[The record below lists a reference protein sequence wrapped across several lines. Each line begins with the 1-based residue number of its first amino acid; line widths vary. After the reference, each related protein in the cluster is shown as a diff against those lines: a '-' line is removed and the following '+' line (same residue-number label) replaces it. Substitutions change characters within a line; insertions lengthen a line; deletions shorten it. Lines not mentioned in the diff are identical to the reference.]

1 MSKAALISILILLLA
16 STCAQAGELVGIK
29 TGAGYLILREKH

>member
-16 STCAQAGELVGIK
+16 STRALAGELVGIK
-29 TGAGYLILREKH
+29 TSTGYLSTKY

>member
-16 STCAQAGELVGIK
+16 ATCARAGELVGIK
-29 TGAGYLILREKH
+29 TSTGYLTLRVKH